1 MRDFRRII
9 LYITISFLILTG
21 SFLCFS
27 KTVNANNR
35 VYVYNYSSNDENL
48 QRMMDDYIEYEKQK
62 EEEEKQKAEEKKQA
76 EEKAKSNK
84 PKPGDFASL
93 FGVFVVLAL
102 FVNKFFKYLKN
113 TPIESYPVDTDTSS
127 DDDRFTYEPLKK
139 VDNNQNSEEESD
151 LVDVRIEPEEY
162 EISLEPEEYEIS
174 LEPEQPEVTNE
185 SEQAEETG
193 ELEHLEVTN
202 ESEQV
207 EETSEVEQLEV
218 TNEPE
223 KIEVISE
230 AVKPEDKIELEQL
243 KPEETIKELS
253 TQELK
258 VIVKNL
264 DSAEKNKFMEPAKNG
279 KKEEAIQI
287 CKEVTG
293 LDLINAEK
301 IINLKLYY

>member
-1 MRDFRRII
+1 MRNFKRII

-35 VYVYNYSSNDENL
+35 VYVYNNYSSDDENI
-48 QRMMDDYIEYEKQK
+48 QKMMEYYREYEKQK
-62 EEEEKQKAEEKKQA
+62 EEEEKKQA

-84 PKPGDFASL
+84 PKPGDFAAL

-102 FVNKFFKYLKN
+102 CANSFFKYLKN
-113 TPIESYPVDTDTSS
+113 TPVESYPVDTDTSS

-139 VDNNQNSEEESD
+139 DNNNQNSEEESE

-185 SEQAEETG
+185 FEPD
-193 ELEHLEVTN
+193 
-202 ESEQV
+202 
-207 EETSEVEQLEV
+207 EETSELEQLEV

-223 KIEVISE
+223 KIEVIGE
-230 AVKPEDKIELEQL
+230 TVQPEEKIELEQL

-264 DSAEKNKFMEPAKNG
+264 DPSEKNKFMEPAKNG

-293 LDLINAEK
+293 LDLINSEK